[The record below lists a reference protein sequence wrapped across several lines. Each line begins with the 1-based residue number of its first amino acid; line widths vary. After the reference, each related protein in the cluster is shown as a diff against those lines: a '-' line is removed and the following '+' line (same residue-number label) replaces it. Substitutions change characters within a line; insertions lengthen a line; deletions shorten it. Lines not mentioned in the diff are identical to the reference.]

1 MLLAM
6 SLRIDALVIYKRRP
20 ARIAGLGDKLEI
32 QTLDGK
38 NKRVRDKDVIPLH
51 PGPVR
56 QLPTTEQVDID
67 DQALTEAWELLDGE
81 PTTLSELAELI
92 FGQAGPA
99 ELWHIWLLRD
109 DGLWFEGD
117 GDVIQPRR
125 RDAIEADRAE
135 RERKA
140 DEAAAWDALIARLR
154 KGEMLDADRKPL
166 AEVERVALNAQP
178 GSRIL
183 KALDQSETA
192 EAAHQTLL
200 RVGYWPESFNP
211 WPQRFD
217 LVLGEPDIAVPELP
231 EEERLD
237 LTHLDSWAIDDA
249 GNQDPDDAIAVDGDM
264 LWVHV
269 ADVAALVAP
278 DSALDLAARER
289 GANLYLP
296 ETTWQMLPNT
306 ITERLG
312 LGLAEVSPALSFGM
326 RVLESG
332 DIEDIRIT
340 PSWVRVKRISYEEAD
355 AVLDEPPLAAI
366 NSLTQ
371 RGYDKRM
378 ARSAATIRLPEV
390 RVRVHDGVVDIRP
403 LPSLRSRAMVT
414 NAMLLAGEA
423 AARYAEANTL
433 PFPFSTQPAPDS
445 TETPETPAQMWAYRK
460 KFKRTQMQTSPEP
473 HSGLG
478 LEMYSQATSPLRRYL
493 DLVVHQQL
501 RAHLRGEPLLDLDA
515 IVERIGRAD
524 LLIGAVRKAERQSNR
539 HWTLVWLQQHPD
551 WEGEAVVVDR
561 RERRGTVLIPEL
573 GLDTVMSLPPQFTPD
588 ETLTL
593 RYKGANFPN
602 LSVTFGTSD

>member
-1 MLLAM
+1 MLSEM
-6 SLRIDALVIYKRRP
+6 SFRLDALVIYKRRP
-20 ARIAGLGDKLEI
+20 ARIIGLGEKLEI

-38 NKRVRDKDVIPLH
+38 NKRVRDKDVTLLH
-51 PGPVR
+51 PGPAR
-56 QLPTTEQVDID
+56 QLPTAERAEIGEESVR
-67 DQALTEAWELLDGE
+67 EAWELLDGE
-81 PTTLSELAELI
+81 ATTLTDLAELL
-92 FGQAGPA
+92 FGQADPSD
-99 ELWHIWLLRD
+99 LWHVWLLRD

-117 GDVIQPRR
+117 GDAVRPRGR
-125 RDAIEADRAE
+125 EAIEADRAE
-135 RERKA
+135 RARKA
-140 DEAAAWDALIARLR
+140 DEAAAWEALLERLR
-154 KGEMLDADRKPL
+154 KGEILDGDRKPL
-166 AEVERVALNAQP
+166 AEVERLALNAQTS
-178 GSRIL
+178 SRIL
-183 KALDQSETA
+183 KALDQSETP
-192 EAAHQTLL
+192 ESAHQTLL

-217 LVLGEPDIAVPELP
+217 LILGEPDIAVPMLP

-237 LTHLDSWAIDDA
+237 LTHLESWAIDDA

-269 ADVAALVAP
+269 ADVAALVPA

-296 ETTWQMLPNT
+296 ETTWQMLPSA

-312 LGLAEVSPALSFGM
+312 LGLAEISPALSFGM
-326 RVLESG
+326 RVRESG
-332 DIEDIRIT
+332 DIEDIRIA
-340 PSWVRVKRISYEEAD
+340 PSWVKVKRVSYEEAD
-355 AVLDEPPLAAI
+355 AILDAPPLAAI
-366 NSLTQ
+366 NALTQ

-390 RVRVHDGVVDIRP
+390 RVRVTDGIVELRP
-403 LPSLRSRAMVT
+403 LPALRSRTMVT

-423 AARYAEANTL
+423 AARYADANTI
-433 PFPFSTQPAPDS
+433 PFPYSTQAAPDNV
-445 TETPETPAQMWAYRK
+445 ETPETPSQMWAYRK

-478 LEMYSQATSPLRRYL
+478 LEMYAQATSPLRRYL

-501 RAHLRGEPLLDLDA
+501 RAHLRGEPVLDHDA

-524 LLIGAVRKAERQSNR
+524 VLIGAVRKAERQSNR
-539 HWTLVWLQQHPD
+539 HWTLVWLQQHPE

-573 GLDTVMSLPPQFTPD
+573 GLDTMMSLAPQLTPD

-593 RYKGANFPN
+593 RYKGANFPD
-602 LSVTFGTSD
+602 LSVTFATQ

>member
-1 MLLAM
+1 
-6 SLRIDALVIYKRRP
+6 
-20 ARIAGLGDKLEI
+20 
-32 QTLDGK
+32 
-38 NKRVRDKDVIPLH
+38 
-51 PGPVR
+51 
-56 QLPTTEQVDID
+56 
-67 DQALTEAWELLDGE
+67 
-81 PTTLSELAELI
+81 
-92 FGQAGPA
+92 
-99 ELWHIWLLRD
+99 
-109 DGLWFEGD
+109 
-117 GDVIQPRR
+117 
-125 RDAIEADRAE
+125 
-135 RERKA
+135 
-140 DEAAAWDALIARLR
+140 AAWDALIARLR

-183 KALDQSETA
+183 KALEQSETA

-296 ETTWQMLPNT
+296 ETTWQMLPTT

-355 AVLDEPPLAAI
+355 
-366 NSLTQ
+366 
-371 RGYDKRM
+371 
-378 ARSAATIRLPEV
+378 
-390 RVRVHDGVVDIRP
+390 
-403 LPSLRSRAMVT
+403 
-414 NAMLLAGEA
+414 
-423 AARYAEANTL
+423 
-433 PFPFSTQPAPDS
+433 
-445 TETPETPAQMWAYRK
+445 
-460 KFKRTQMQTSPEP
+460 
-473 HSGLG
+473 
-478 LEMYSQATSPLRRYL
+478 
-493 DLVVHQQL
+493 
-501 RAHLRGEPLLDLDA
+501 
-515 IVERIGRAD
+515 
-524 LLIGAVRKAERQSNR
+524 
-539 HWTLVWLQQHPD
+539 
-551 WEGEAVVVDR
+551 
-561 RERRGTVLIPEL
+561 
-573 GLDTVMSLPPQFTPD
+573 
-588 ETLTL
+588 
-593 RYKGANFPN
+593 
-602 LSVTFGTSD
+602 